1 MEIYLGH
8 HINQTDTWP
17 LSKPI
22 YLSSR
27 LGTKPLK
34 ILLIHSH
41 ILSQGVCR
49 WMCQSFYQSLI
60 CSFSL
65 YATPSRPISSA
76 AFFLPVTVTVPTA
89 TVNLYEVD
97 RSSQSEASYCTGP
110 CWNTTHTQ
118 CTYQLPGQRVVWA
131 QSESRFSVGQGLFPV
146 KPACVLP
153 EPPSSCGGA
162 APGHWVGA
170 QGEHAASDSVSVASC
185 TYICSLSQ
193 HKHKWTQIETL
204 PYVSAW
210 YHTLILHTLLHEYTH
225 AQLKLFPIV
234 ALTHKSDID
243 THSGRTPV
251 GLRGLLQDTFESW
264 AHRKSN

>member
-1 MEIYLGH
+1 MLIHPSLICSSWDYAYMEIYLGH

-97 RSSQSEASYCTGP
+97 LASQKQATALGLVETP
-110 CWNTTHTQ
+110 HTH
-118 CTYQLPGQRVVWA
+118 
-131 QSESRFSVGQGLFPV
+131 SVRTSFQGRGLF
-146 KPACVLP
+146 
-153 EPPSSCGGA
+153 
-162 APGHWVGA
+162 
-170 QGEHAASDSVSVASC
+170 
-185 TYICSLSQ
+185 
-193 HKHKWTQIETL
+193 
-204 PYVSAW
+204 
-210 YHTLILHTLLHEYTH
+210 
-225 AQLKLFPIV
+225 
-234 ALTHKSDID
+234 
-243 THSGRTPV
+243 
-251 GLRGLLQDTFESW
+251 GLRVRAGFP
-264 AHRKSN
+264 